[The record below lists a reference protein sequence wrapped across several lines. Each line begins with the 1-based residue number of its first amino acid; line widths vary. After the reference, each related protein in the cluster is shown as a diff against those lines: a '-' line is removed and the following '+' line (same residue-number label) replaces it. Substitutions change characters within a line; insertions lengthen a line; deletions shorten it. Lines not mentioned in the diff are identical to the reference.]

1 MDSEKNVRISQITG
15 KPVRKYTKRK
25 LNQTSTP
32 TPYSNVVKSENFE
45 ELPSNIIKQGY
56 GQFKIPLGR
65 QGVDIKYCL
74 PFYVNVSP
82 TLNCQT
88 SSIAWFNNLIRK
100 STNPRQQLYEVYRKT
115 GKRLTI
121 VDFNKFLLSRVNEIF
136 KEDEIV
142 QMNNYK
148 SSNGSDM
155 CLGIINISKLK
166 DE

>member
-1 MDSEKNVRISQITG
+1 MDSEKNVRISPITG

-25 LNQTSTP
+25 LNRTL

-45 ELPSNIIKQGY
+45 RLPEHILLQGY
-56 GQFKIPLGR
+56 GQFKIPLKR
-65 QGVDIKYCL
+65 QGSDIRYS
-74 PFYVNVSP
+74 PSFYISLGP
-82 TLNCQT
+82 TLNCQMC
-88 SSIAWFNNLIRK
+88 SIAWFNNLMSN
-100 STNPRQQLYEVYRKT
+100 STNPRQQLYEVHRKT
-115 GKRLTI
+115 LKRLAI
-121 VDFNKFLLSRVNEIF
+121 VDFKQSLLPRINKIL
-136 KEDEIV
+136 KKDEIV

>member
-15 KPVRKYTKRK
+15 RPIRKYTKRK
-25 LNQTSTP
+25 LNQTP
-32 TPYSNVVKSENFE
+32 APYSNVVKSENFE
-45 ELPSNIIKQGY
+45 ELPPNTIRQGY

-65 QGVDIKYCL
+65 QGSDIRYCSA
-74 PFYVNVSP
+74 FYVSMSP
-82 TLNCQT
+82 TLNCQM
-88 SSIAWFNNLIRK
+88 SSIAWFNNLIRN
-100 STNPRQQLYEVYRKT
+100 STNPRQQLYEVHRKT
-115 GKRLTI
+115 FKRLTL
-121 VDFNKFLLSRVNEIF
+121 VDFNRSLLSKVNEIF
-136 KEDEIV
+136 KKDEIV